1 MPNDFIQINR
11 STGDIYASDL
21 YSLTSLVRQTIDIA
35 EKVKDY
41 CDHTVEGADY
51 TALETLFG
59 LPAGSGDE
67 VYNLVAGTL
76 GALKGQV
83 QSADALTLIAR
94 VG

>member
-1 MPNDFIQINR
+1 MPNDFIKIDR
-11 STGDIYASDL
+11 TTGDIYASDL

-51 TALETLFG
+51 TALETLFSTT
-59 LPAGSGDE
+59 GSGDE